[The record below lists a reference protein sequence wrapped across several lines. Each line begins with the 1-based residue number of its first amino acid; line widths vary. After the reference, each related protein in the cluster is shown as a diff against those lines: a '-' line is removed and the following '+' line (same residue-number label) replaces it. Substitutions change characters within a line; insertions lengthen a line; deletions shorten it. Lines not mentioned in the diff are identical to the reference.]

1 MAIQTTGGG
10 LISKIPRHFI
20 RNGVIDRKAM
30 YTELVENRT
39 LRPDETRQI
48 EEALTRVARRDLVAV
63 ARLRALG
70 LTVPLRNIGVTSYEF
85 DRVAPVD
92 DATQGMSI
100 LNLGDRDLV
109 TFDRTS
115 IPVPVT
121 ASQFELD
128 ARHQAAGTT
137 LGQPVSLTNVEEHT
151 RAVAEKLEDTLVNG
165 SDVTIGG
172 NGLPGYTDFGCR
184 EQLSYSEDDWLGSL
198 ESGLE
203 AAVTDVL
210 AMRAALRD
218 NGFTGPYDLYIPANY
233 DGVIDEDYKAASDR
247 TLRERLL
254 AINGIGGVY
263 VLPSLADSEVLLVQM
278 TSGVVQ
284 APIGQDITTI
294 TWDIYG
300 GLATRW
306 AILAVMSFAL
316 KCARARAPLSQGV
329 LPALTES
336 SGIAH
341 LS

>member
-1 MAIQTTGGG
+1 MAIQTLGGG

-20 RNGVIDRKAM
+20 RNGVIDRRAM
-30 YTELVENRT
+30 YGELVENRT

-70 LTVPLRNIGVTSYEF
+70 LVVPLRHIGVTSYEF

-109 TFDRTS
+109 TFTRTS
-115 IPVPVT
+115 VPVPVT
-121 ASQFELD
+121 ASQFEMD

-137 LGQPVSLTNVEEHT
+137 TGEPVSLTNVEEHT

-165 SDVTIGG
+165 SDVVVGA
-172 NGLPGYTDFGCR
+172 NGLPGYTNFACR
-184 EQLSYSEDDWLGSL
+184 EQLSYSEDVWTGSL
-198 ESGLE
+198 DTGLE
-203 AAVTDVL
+203 ACVTDVL
-210 AMRAALRD
+210 AMRTALRD

-233 DGVIDEDYKAASDR
+233 DGIIDEDYKPASDR

-254 AINGIGGVY
+254 AINGIGAIS
-263 VLPSLADSEVLLVQM
+263 VLPSLADSNVLLVQM
-278 TSGVVQ
+278 TRSVVQ
-284 APIGQDITTI
+284 APVGQDITTV
-294 TWDIYG
+294 TWDTYG

-306 AILAVMSFAL
+306 AILSVMSFAL
-316 KCARARAPLSQGV
+316 KCAFARAPLSQGV
-329 LPALTES
+329 LPALTEA